1 MRNWFFSP
9 LKNHVPNLHDN
20 VKTNMAAIVN
30 KAYYFST
37 SVAGNPYQSLS
48 ISARDGARG
57 RQQLLP

>member
-1 MRNWFFSP
+1 
-9 LKNHVPNLHDN
+9 
-20 VKTNMAAIVN
+20 MAAIVN